1 MAISAIA
8 ICKTSLN
15 SMP

>member
-8 ICKTSLN
+8 IYKTYLN